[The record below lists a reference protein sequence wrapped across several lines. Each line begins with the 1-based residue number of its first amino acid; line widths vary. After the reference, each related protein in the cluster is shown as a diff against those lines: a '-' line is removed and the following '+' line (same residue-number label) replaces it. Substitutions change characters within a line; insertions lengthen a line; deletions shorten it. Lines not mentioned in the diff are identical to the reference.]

1 MQIYCIANLILRLFN
16 VENGKINFGNQ
27 SNDLSYFLQANI
39 ILILMSY
46 FSCIYNILCVV
57 CIVCIVLYYIE
68 FIFSLNSF
76 CSTLINDIDLADSLL
91 TKMFFSIS
99 NLNILLLA

>member
-46 FSCIYNILCVV
+46 FSCMYNILCVV
-57 CIVCIVLYYIE
+57 CIVCCMLYVLYYI
-68 FIFSLNSF
+68 ILSL
-76 CSTLINDIDLADSLL
+76 SLVWIVFVVL
-91 TKMFFSIS
+91 
-99 NLNILLLA
+99 